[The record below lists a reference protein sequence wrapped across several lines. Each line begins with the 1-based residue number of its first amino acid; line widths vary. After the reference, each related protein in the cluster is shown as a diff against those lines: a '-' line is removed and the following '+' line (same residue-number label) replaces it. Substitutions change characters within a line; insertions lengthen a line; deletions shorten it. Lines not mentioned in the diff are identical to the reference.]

1 MVAVVAMVAILT
13 VAVTMEA
20 ILIAAVAMVAMQ
32 ADLISNK
39 ATSGKIALTSHLS
52 QSKKITVSGRTP
64 IAYQLRLS
72 SKLWFKTLKMSGSLH
87 LCNQIALLAKS
98 LPCNGRKSRQY
109 RQSELAESNSA
120 TLILLSR
127 ISRLSF
133 TNTVEA
139 ENLLTLQ
146 PSSSMVATRVDLDY
160 IEVHIQQPQSA
171 SKLFNTATLTDSDLR
186 APHIAMAILAQDLV
200 VDMDEAGAMVAMAI
214 AMEADM
220 VATVDMEDME
230 DIAEI
235 ADMVQVADSVVALDT
250 ETTEL
255 GHQQAIL
262 ASICHGLDRHFL
274 TST

>member
-1 MVAVVAMVAILT
+1 
-13 VAVTMEA
+13 
-20 ILIAAVAMVAMQ
+20 
-32 ADLISNK
+32 
-39 ATSGKIALTSHLS
+39 
-52 QSKKITVSGRTP
+52 
-64 IAYQLRLS
+64 
-72 SKLWFKTLKMSGSLH
+72 
-87 LCNQIALLAKS
+87 
-98 LPCNGRKSRQY
+98 
-109 RQSELAESNSA
+109 
-120 TLILLSR
+120 
-127 ISRLSF
+127 
-133 TNTVEA
+133 
-139 ENLLTLQ
+139 
-146 PSSSMVATRVDLDY
+146 MVATRVDLDC

-171 SKLFNTATLTDSDLR
+171 STLFNTATLTDSDLR

-214 AMEADM
+214 AMEVDM
-220 VATVDMEDME
+220 VETVDMEDMEDME